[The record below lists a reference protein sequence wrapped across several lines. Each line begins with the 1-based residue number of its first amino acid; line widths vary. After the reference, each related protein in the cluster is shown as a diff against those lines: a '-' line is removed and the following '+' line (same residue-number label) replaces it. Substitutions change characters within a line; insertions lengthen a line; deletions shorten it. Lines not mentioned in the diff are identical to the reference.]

1 VRLKTGEK
9 EGPVT
14 CLVKSREIRK
24 GRVLA
29 VINTTGEEQQVKLPN
44 LGESLGE
51 PLAAW
56 EDLTPD
62 MIPLRLTPSLEFSLA
77 PHRMRLFYNPH
88 GEPLPAPEL
97 KPVTEDDKA

>member
-1 VRLKTGEK
+1 MVRVDDCGK

-14 CLVKSREIRK
+14 CLVKSRETRK

-29 VINTTGEEQQVKLPN
+29 VINTTGEEQQVKLPD

-51 PLAAW
+51 PLSAW

-77 PHRMRLFYNPH
+77 APPDAALLQPPRRAPAGAGLNP
-88 GEPLPAPEL
+88 
-97 KPVTEDDKA
+97 